1 MSDHHDHDIT
11 ADAVPGKILDH
22 NYDGIQ
28 EYDNPM
34 PGWWVWLFILTSIFA
49 VPYIMWY
56 HMGKGPSIHDKFESE
71 LAVQAARIVATF
83 GELTPDEATIMTYMA
98 NDDGL
103 RYAAG
108 IFQGKCATCHASD
121 ASGST
126 GPNLTDDHWINV
138 RSLEDVADVIING
151 RKGTM
156 PAWKDQY
163 STTELVLV
171 TAYIASLRDNPVPG
185 KSPEPDAIE
194 IDPWPTVA
202 APASGGDT

>member
-1 MSDHHDHDIT
+1 MNTHHDHDIT

-22 NYDGIQ
+22 DYDGIQ

-56 HMGKGPSIHDKFESE
+56 HMGNGPSIHDQFEKE
-71 LAVQAARIVATF
+71 LAIQSARIVADF
-83 GELTPDEATIMTYMA
+83 GELSPDQPTLVQYMS
-98 NDDGL
+98 NEDGL

-108 IFQGKCATCHASD
+108 IFQAKCATCHASD
-121 ASGST
+121 ASGGT

-138 RSLEDVADVIING
+138 RTLEDVADVIING
-151 RKGTM
+151 RKGVM

-163 STTELVLV
+163 SMTELVLISSYV
-171 TAYIASLRDNPVPG
+171 ASLRESPVPG
-185 KSPEPDAIE
+185 KAPEANAIA
-194 IDPWPTVA
+194 IDPWPNA
-202 APASGGDT
+202 APAAGDT